1 MVPYDRPIYLV
12 PDDEHGAEE
21 ARRALIRVGLDSTRG
36 YLRGGMRSW
45 IDAGYEQAH
54 IPQLSVRELSER
66 LASRVFVLDVR
77 APGEWQAGHID
88 GARHLMA
95 GDVPKRLGELPKD
108 RPIHVMCG
116 TGYRSSIV
124 ASLLLREGFS
134 DVINVSG
141 GMAAW
146 NQAGLPAVAEAAR
159 CAA

>member
-1 MVPYDRPIYLV
+1 
-12 PDDEHGAEE
+12 
-21 ARRALIRVGLDSTRG
+21 
-36 YLRGGMRSW
+36 
-45 IDAGYEQAH
+45 
-54 IPQLSVRELSER
+54 
-66 LASRVFVLDVR
+66 
-77 APGEWQAGHID
+77 
-88 GARHLMA
+88 MA

-141 GMAAW
+141 GMTAW